1 MATLSSFSY
10 TLVLILNNVQG
21 SPIYAENLKVCE
33 NNARTIVEVL
43 KKDGNQHSSIKTVC
57 LPLFEAKSKEQVPAT
72 VPKDVNI
79 SKQPIVA
86 LLSKPNTM
94 VTK

>member
-10 TLVLILNNVQG
+10 TLVLIINNVQG
-21 SPIYAENLKVCE
+21 SPIYAETLKVCE
-33 NNARTIVEVL
+33 TNAKIIVEAL
-43 KKDGNQHSSIKTVC
+43 KKDGNQHSTIKTVC
-57 LPLFEAKSKEQVPAT
+57 LPLFEAKSREQQPTTAPKEI
-72 VPKDVNI
+72 NI

-94 VTK
+94 VK

>member
-10 TLVLILNNVQG
+10 TLVLIINNVQG

-33 NNARTIVEVL
+33 ANAHTMVEIL
-43 KKDGNQHSSIKTVC
+43 KKDGVQRSTIKTVC
-57 LPLFEAKSKEQVPAT
+57 LPLYEAKSREQQPTAAPKE
-72 VPKDVNI
+72 VNI

-86 LLSKPNTM
+86 LLSKPNPM
-94 VTK
+94 VK